1 MPFSFLTERITTRQ
15 VPCHITRTTAQTH
28 AIITKN
34 IGLSAMYGGV
44 IQGRGPRYCPSVEDK
59 VMRFADRPSHQIFL
73 EPEGLNDHV
82 VYPNGISTSLPADV
96 QKEFVRTI
104 PGLERAVIIR
114 PGYAVEYDFVDPTE
128 LRTSLEVRC
137 CPGLFLAGQI
147 NGTTGYEE
155 AAGQGLV
162 AGANA
167 ALRQSQNR
175 QFFLDRS
182 QAMIGVMIDDLTT
195 RGVSEP
201 YRMFTSR
208 SEYRLTLRA
217 DNADSRLTP
226 LGLSAGLVGAT
237 RATAYRAKSDLLARW
252 KNRLDEAVALP
263 RALQSTAIVVK
274 NDGRP
279 RSAYDALGRY
289 GLRTDQLVS
298 IWPQLAGIPEDIAAR
313 LRTDSQYEA
322 YLDRQAKDIEA
333 FRQAEAVALPDDLDY
348 GAISALSHE
357 VRQIMSS
364 HRPRSIGAASRLQGM
379 TPAAL
384 GALMAHLRRSQN
396 DINDSTE

>member
-1 MPFSFLTERITTRQ
+1 
-15 VPCHITRTTAQTH
+15 
-28 AIITKN
+28 
-34 IGLSAMYGGV
+34 
-44 IQGRGPRYCPSVEDK
+44 
-59 VMRFADRPSHQIFL
+59 
-73 EPEGLNDHV
+73 
-82 VYPNGISTSLPADV
+82 
-96 QKEFVRTI
+96 
-104 PGLERAVIIR
+104 
-114 PGYAVEYDFVDPTE
+114 
-128 LRTSLEVRC
+128 
-137 CPGLFLAGQI
+137 
-147 NGTTGYEE
+147 
-155 AAGQGLV
+155 
-162 AGANA
+162 
-167 ALRQSQNR
+167 
-175 QFFLDRS
+175 
-182 QAMIGVMIDDLTT
+182 MIGVMIDDLTT

-226 LGLSAGLVGAT
+226 LGLSAGLVGVT

-274 NDGRP
+274 SDGRP

-289 GLRTDQLVS
+289 GLRADQMVS
-298 IWPQLAGIPEDIAAR
+298 IWPQLAGIPKGIAAQ

-333 FRQAEAVALPDDLDY
+333 FRQAEAVALPDDMDY
-348 GAISALSHE
+348 GSITALSHE
-357 VRQIMSS
+357 VRQILSS

-384 GALMAHLRRSQN
+384 GALMAHLRHSQN